1 MVLVVNI
8 VGKEIRLPII
18 IIVGGSNRLLGICQF
33 CLYDVNI
40 QSGNTGLS
48 GSAADWTFAYQF
60 LGGVRAFVTTK
71 LFVFGEYKYYVAK
84 YSWDSEGAGNTKI
97 HLDFQTH
104 LVSGGLGWS
113 F

>member
-1 MVLVVNI
+1 MASTA
-8 VGKEIRLPII
+8 P
-18 IIVGGSNRLLGICQF
+18 SNSDGWSSF
-33 CLYDVNI
+33 P
-40 QSGNTGLS
+40 
-48 GSAADWTFAYQF
+48 A
-60 LGGVRAFVTTK
+60 K
-71 LFVFGEYKYYVAK
+71 LFVFGEYKYYVVK